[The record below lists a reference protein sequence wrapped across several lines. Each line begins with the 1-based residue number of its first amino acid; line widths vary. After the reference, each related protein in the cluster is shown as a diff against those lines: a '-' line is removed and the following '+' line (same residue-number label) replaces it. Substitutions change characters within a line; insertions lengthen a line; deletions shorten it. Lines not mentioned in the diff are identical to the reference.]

1 MSQKNVEIAKRMVA
15 AFNQRDIDFFMQ
27 ATTSDFEWFP
37 ALSAVEGE
45 VFRGREGIDTYWG
58 RLDEAWE
65 DYRLVADEYRDLGD
79 SVLILGR
86 MVGRGRGSGVRSRR
100 QWGRSA
106 TIEMASAGASAPISI
121 TARRCGRRAWPSR
134 AQVPVSGAM

>member
-86 MVGRGRGSGVRSRR
+86 MVGRGRGSGVPVETPMGTLGDYRDGKCWRIR
-100 QWGRSA
+100 AYLNHGEALRA
-106 TIEMASAGASAPISI
+106 AGLAE
-121 TARRCGRRAWPSR
+121 
-134 AQVPVSGAM
+134 